1 MSYRMSDKFWTTSD
15 DQSQFGLSQPEKDE
29 NASRVYTFFTKIGW
43 TKEAICGM
51 LGNMDVESR
60 MNPRA
65 ESTSAD
71 TYGLVQWHPASKL
84 QLWAISEGLNWELGK
99 TQCKRIAYEEDNNLQ
114 WVSWST
120 YTFSYWARELIE
132 TVENMTEIFMTHYEV
147 ADPGTLAERQ
157 QWALYYFDVVKL
169 ISDIPLLIV
178 PIASA
183 AKKRALLKKPRA
195 II

>member
-15 DQSQFGLSQPEKDE
+15 GQSQYGLTQAEKDE
-29 NASRVYTFFTKIGW
+29 NASRVYTFFTKQGW

-65 ESTSAD
+65 ESTGAD

-84 QLWAISEGLNWELGK
+84 TNWAISENLNWELGL
-99 TQCKRIAYEEDNNLQ
+99 TQCKRIAYEEYLNLQ
-114 WVSWST
+114 WASWST
-120 YTFSYWARELIE
+120 YTFSYWAREMID
-132 TVENMTEIFMTHYEV
+132 TVEHMAQIFMTHYEV

-157 QWALYYFDVVKL
+157 EWALYYYDVVKL
-169 ISDIPLLIV
+169 ISDFPLFII

-183 AKKRALLKKPRA
+183 MKKKNLLKKPRC
-195 II
+195 IL

>member
-15 DQSQFGLSQPEKDE
+15 GQSQYGLTQAEKDE
-29 NASRVYTFFTKIGW
+29 NASRVYTFFTKQGW

-65 ESTSAD
+65 ASQGAD

-84 QLWAISEGLNWELGK
+84 TNWAISENLDWELGV
-99 TQCKRIAYEEDNNLQ
+99 TQCKRIAYEEYLNLQ
-114 WVSWST
+114 WAAWST
-120 YTFSYWARELIE
+120 YTFSYWAREMVE
-132 TVENMTEIFMTHYEV
+132 SVENMAQIFMTHYEV
-147 ADPGTLAERQ
+147 ADPGTLEERQ
-157 QWALYYFDVVKL
+157 EWALYYYDTVKL
-169 ISDIPLLIV
+169 ISDFTLFII

-183 AKKRALLKKPRA
+183 MKKKNLFKKPRS
-195 II
+195 IL